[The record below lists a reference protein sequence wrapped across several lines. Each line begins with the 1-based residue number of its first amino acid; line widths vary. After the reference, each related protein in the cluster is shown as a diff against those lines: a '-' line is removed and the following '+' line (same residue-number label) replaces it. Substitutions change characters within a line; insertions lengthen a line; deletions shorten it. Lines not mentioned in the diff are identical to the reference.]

1 MRKRLGEASI
11 REVVTKTRVDLRLT
25 GLRPGGN
32 FFGNIL
38 ERSKLACG
46 VAFAPCV
53 ISDYGFTVAQ
63 ELDQVVVH
71 GCGASKHPQSEDASW
86 NPSNPFLRGSG
97 HLLVK
102 HMAQPSDVREVLQ
115 YIPQFRGKVFLVL
128 IEAGLLPEPAVAET
142 LLDLA
147 VLEDLGV
154 KLVLGVLG
162 GDLKDLFDWTLECEI
177 MAARVSRTISD
188 PEAIRET
195 REILARG
202 QSAVIDAS
210 ATGPLDDAVVN
221 FALGLGV
228 AKIITLLEEEILID
242 GAPAH
247 AIRAADA
254 ESLGS
259 RANPA
264 GVALLKSAASACHRG
279 VPRVHVLNGRRQGVL
294 VDELFSNEGV
304 GTMVHADSY
313 RMIRAL
319 REEDIPELLGMI
331 GRSVRRT
338 KLVERTY
345 EDIQSRISD
354 FHVMTIDDNVV
365 ACVALHPYPSEQC
378 AEVACL
384 YVKQAHEGRGYGKH
398 LVGHAEQLAQHAGI
412 PRVFALTNRAAEFF
426 AGLGYLQSSVEAL
439 PERRRAQF
447 EASGR
452 DSLVFSKTFV
462 KPH

>member
-1 MRKRLGEASI
+1 
-11 REVVTKTRVDLRLT
+11 
-25 GLRPGGN
+25 
-32 FFGNIL
+32 
-38 ERSKLACG
+38 
-46 VAFAPCV
+46 
-53 ISDYGFTVAQ
+53 
-63 ELDQVVVH
+63 
-71 GCGASKHPQSEDASW
+71 
-86 NPSNPFLRGSG
+86 
-97 HLLVK
+97 
-102 HMAQPSDVREVLQ
+102 MAQSSDVREILQ

-162 GDLKDLFDWTLECEI
+162 GDLKDLYDWTLECEI
-177 MAARVSRTISD
+177 MAARVASPITS
-188 PEAIRET
+188 PNAARET
-195 REILARG
+195 LDILGRG

-210 ATGPLDDAVVN
+210 ATGPLDPPVVD
-221 FALGLGV
+221 FARAIGV
-228 AKIITLLEEEILID
+228 AKIITLLEEAILVD

-254 ESLGS
+254 AELESHTDATGARLL
-259 RANPA
+259 RA
-264 GVALLKSAASACHRG
+264 AAEACLRG
-279 VPRVHVLNGRRQGVL
+279 IPRVHVLNGRRQGVL

-313 RMIRAL
+313 RFIRPL

-338 KLVERTY
+338 KLIERTY
-345 EDIQSRISD
+345 EDIQSRIGD

-365 ACVALHPYPSEQC
+365 ACVALHGYPEEQT

-384 YVKQAHEGRGYGKH
+384 YVKQAHEGRGYGIE
-398 LVGHAEQLAQHAGI
+398 LVLHAEEIARKRRI
-412 PRVFALTNRAAEFF
+412 PRVFALSNRAANFF
-426 AGLGYLQSSVEAL
+426 SEKLGYSLATVEAL
-439 PERRRAQF
+439 PARRRAQY

-452 DSLVFSKTFV
+452 DSLVLSHDLV
-462 KPH
+462 KGV

>member
-1 MRKRLGEASI
+1 
-11 REVVTKTRVDLRLT
+11 
-25 GLRPGGN
+25 
-32 FFGNIL
+32 
-38 ERSKLACG
+38 
-46 VAFAPCV
+46 
-53 ISDYGFTVAQ
+53 
-63 ELDQVVVH
+63 
-71 GCGASKHPQSEDASW
+71 
-86 NPSNPFLRGSG
+86 
-97 HLLVK
+97 
-102 HMAQPSDVREVLQ
+102 MAQPSDVREVLQ

-177 MAARVSRTISD
+177 MAARVSRAITD
-188 PEAIRET
+188 PAAVRET
-195 REILARG
+195 RDILARG
-202 QSAVIDAS
+202 QSAVVDAS
-210 ATGPLDDAVVN
+210 ATGPLDEAVVD
-221 FALGLGV
+221 FALAIGV
-228 AKIITLLEEEILID
+228 AKIISLLEDEILID

-254 ESLGS
+254 TSLED
-259 RANPA
+259 RTNAA
-264 GVALLKSAASACHRG
+264 GVPLLRSAAAACRRG

-294 VDELFSNEGV
+294 VDEIFSNEGV

-313 RMIRAL
+313 RMIRPL

-345 EDIQSRISD
+345 EDIQSRIGD

-365 ACVALHPYPSEQC
+365 ACVALHGYPAESC

-384 YVKQAHEGRGYGKH
+384 YVKQAHEGRGYGKQ
-398 LVGHAEQLAQHAGI
+398 LVARAEQSALGHGI
-412 PRVFALTNRAAEFF
+412 PRVFALTNRAAPFF
-426 AGLGYLQSSVEAL
+426 SSLGYSQATVEAL
-439 PERRRAQF
+439 PQRRRAQF

-452 DSLVFSKTFV
+452 DSLVFSKIISG
-462 KPH
+462 KIEPRMEANGHE

>member
-1 MRKRLGEASI
+1 
-11 REVVTKTRVDLRLT
+11 
-25 GLRPGGN
+25 
-32 FFGNIL
+32 
-38 ERSKLACG
+38 
-46 VAFAPCV
+46 
-53 ISDYGFTVAQ
+53 
-63 ELDQVVVH
+63 
-71 GCGASKHPQSEDASW
+71 
-86 NPSNPFLRGSG
+86 
-97 HLLVK
+97 
-102 HMAQPSDVREVLQ
+102 MAQPSDVREVLQ

-128 IEAGLLPEPAVAET
+128 IEAGILPEPAVAET

-162 GDLKDLFDWTLECEI
+162 GDLKDLYDWTLECEI
-177 MAARVSRTISD
+177 MAARVSKPIGD
-188 PEAIRET
+188 PHAVRET
-195 REILARG
+195 QDILARG
-202 QSAVIDAS
+202 QSAVVDAS
-210 ATGPLDDAVVN
+210 ATAPLDRAVVD

-228 AKIITLLEEEILID
+228 AKVITLLEEAILID

-254 ESLGS
+254 EGL
-259 RANPA
+259 
-264 GVALLKSAASACHRG
+264 AASCGGAGADLLLAAAEACRRG

-313 RMIRAL
+313 RMIRPL

-345 EDIQSRISD
+345 EDIQSRIGD
-354 FHVMTIDDNVV
+354 FQVMTIDDNVV
-365 ACVALHPYPSEQC
+365 GCVALHEYPAEGT

-384 YVKQAHEGRGYGKH
+384 YVKQAHEGRGYGAE
-398 LVGHAEQLAQHAGI
+398 LVRHAEETAVKRGI
-412 PRVFALTNRAAEFF
+412 PRVFALSNRAADFF
-426 AGLGYLQSSVEAL
+426 TGRLGYDAASVDAL
-439 PERRRAQF
+439 PAKRRAQY

-452 DSLVFSKTFV
+452 DSLVFSKNLNDSPT
-462 KPH
+462 

>member
-1 MRKRLGEASI
+1 
-11 REVVTKTRVDLRLT
+11 
-25 GLRPGGN
+25 
-32 FFGNIL
+32 
-38 ERSKLACG
+38 
-46 VAFAPCV
+46 
-53 ISDYGFTVAQ
+53 
-63 ELDQVVVH
+63 
-71 GCGASKHPQSEDASW
+71 
-86 NPSNPFLRGSG
+86 
-97 HLLVK
+97 
-102 HMAQPSDVREVLQ
+102 MAQQSDVREVLQ
-115 YIPQFRGKVFLVL
+115 YIPQFRGKVFFVL

-177 MAARVSRTISD
+177 MAARVSRPITD
-188 PEAIRET
+188 PAAVRET
-195 REILARG
+195 LDILARG
-202 QSAVIDAS
+202 QSAVVDAS
-210 ATGPLDDAVVN
+210 ATGPLDPAVVD
-221 FALGLGV
+221 FALGIGV
-228 AKIITLLEEEILID
+228 SKIITLLEEAILIN

-254 ESLGS
+254 ESLA
-259 RANPA
+259 ANTDGEGA
-264 GVALLKSAASACHRG
+264 ALLLSAAIACRRG

-313 RMIRAL
+313 RMIRPL

-345 EDIQSRISD
+345 EDIQSRIRD

-365 ACVALHPYPSEQC
+365 GCVALHPYPQEST

-384 YVKQAHEGRGYGKH
+384 YVKMAHEGRGYGIE
-398 LVGHAEQLAQHAGI
+398 LVQHAQKIALERGI
-412 PRVFALTNRAAEFF
+412 PRVFALSNRAADFF
-426 AGLGYLQSSVEAL
+426 TSKLGYAPATVEDL
-439 PERRRAQF
+439 PATRRAQY

-452 DSLVFSKTFV
+452 DSLVFSLKLV
-462 KPH
+462 AE